1 MLLLIVGE
9 EALIG
14 EQTFEEKKKD
24 WNALIPYNN
33 SLYISSIG
41 TKKVRNELVSQ
52 WNKQIRSCMNIW

>member
-9 EALIG
+9 EELIG
-14 EQTFEEKKKD
+14 EQTFEKK
-24 WNALIPYNN
+24 IEMSSFPHNN